1 MARKLSKREG
11 RLLVVLGL
19 VALLMLYFNSGG
31 KSPFGGDGEK
41 KVEETAPFDPAPEVM
56 LAMLTRDVEP
66 YDPNGRDLF
75 KYSERPLTPEERA
88 ALEAQRRA
96 QQQQQQQAAQ
106 RKIEAQQ
113 KAIEARRQ
121 APQPAQPTGPRPP
134 QPRFEY
140 LGYLGPKDN
149 LIAVFDRKSGE
160 DPLLLARAGEVVE
173 EEYLL
178 KQINYHTV
186 VLGYTDERFKNQTK
200 ELPMKNANK

>member
-11 RLLVVLGL
+11 TLLVVLG
-19 VALLMLYFNSGG
+19 VAAALFLYFNSGG
-31 KSPFGGDGEK
+31 KSPFGSGGDE
-41 KVEETAPFDPAPEVM
+41 KVEKIEPFGSAPEVM
-56 LAMLTRDVEP
+56 LAMLNRSAEP

-96 QQQQQQQAAQ
+96 QQQQQQQAQQ
-106 RKIEAQQ
+106 RRVEAQQ
-113 KAIEARRQ
+113 KAAEARRQ
-121 APQPAQPTGPRPP
+121 APKPAQPTGPRPP

-140 LGYLGPKDN
+140 LGYLGPKDD

-178 KQINYHTV
+178 KSINYHTV
-186 VLGYTDERFKNQTK
+186 VLGYTDERFRNQTK
-200 ELPMKNANK
+200 ELPMKNADR